1 MEKLIK
7 LVYRRWKTD
16 HSITDPVHPDEETL
30 ACFLEN
36 RLSPEKN
43 KKIQAHLV
51 RCPDCA
57 KIISACLNTQSAGE
71 TKAPDRLLEWA
82 KDLCQPKP
90 APGILDIAIGLKDN
104 LLELIKTSG
113 GILTP
118 PGLSPAPA
126 WRAGSPRQKPQDEI
140 RVFKDFEDIRVEVTI
155 ENKPNRAFNL
165 TVLAKN
171 KNNRE
176 TPKDLR
182 ISLFKDNRELES
194 YVTDSGKA
202 VFEQSLSGRYKVE
215 LTGSPGQ
222 ELASIILDICS

>member
-36 RLSPEKN
+36 RLPQKEN

-71 TKAPDRLLEWA
+71 IKTPERLLEWA
-82 KDLCQPKP
+82 KGIRPPKVVP
-90 APGILDIAIGLKDN
+90 AIMDIAIRIKDN

-113 GILTP
+113 NILTP
-118 PGLSPAPA
+118 PGLSAAPA
-126 WRAGSPRQKPQDEI
+126 WRAGSPHQKPQDEI
-140 RVFKDFEDIRVEVTI
+140 RVFKDFGDIRIEAII
-155 ENKPNRAFNL
+155 ENKPGRAFSL

-171 KNNRE
+171 KNTRE

-215 LTGSPGQ
+215 LTSLGQ
-222 ELASIILDICS
+222 ELASITLDICS